1 MNADFSKNCKEAGI
15 FVGKRRER
23 GEGILEVDIVNLG
36 ISNICKRE
44 NLY

>member
-1 MNADFSKNCKEAGI
+1 MNADFSMNCKEAGI
-15 FVGKRRER
+15 VVEKRRER

-44 NLY
+44 DLY